1 MILRPLRR
9 AIIESWTIL
18 SRRSPKLGRQ
28 SNHERSLEGLWDL
41 DLESGGAYLLSIA
54 DGSLGWGP
62 LESGA
67 TMSIMGKRT
76 VG

>member
-1 MILRPLRR
+1 LAVNP
-9 AIIESWTIL
+9 TT
-18 SRRSPKLGRQ
+18 K
-28 SNHERSLEGLWDL
+28 EGLWDL

-67 TMSIMGKRT
+67 TISIMGKRT

>member
-1 MILRPLRR
+1 MNHG
-9 AIIESWTIL
+9 
-18 SRRSPKLGRQ
+18 RSLAVDPRSLAVNQ

-41 DLESGGAYLLSIA
+41 DLESGGAYLLSIV
-54 DGSLGWGP
+54 DGPSVGGP

-67 TMSIMGKRT
+67 TISIMGERT